1 VVDLALA
8 GERKS
13 VAAEKSIQQDGKQN
27 PPMSPYELETL
38 PHTLQRVRTQL
49 MFVVRLEVMPLQVIG
64 KTPGAFRRVGVI
76 RGGEFFGKRLSGK
89 VLGGGSDWI
98 GVRDD
103 ASVEL
108 DVRVVLQTDDDALIA
123 MTYRGVR
130 HGPVEILER
139 LSKGEEVDPAEYYF
153 RITPRFETA
162 APRYDWMNRVVAVGV
177 GDRKPEG
184 PIYSIFEVI

>member
-1 VVDLALA
+1 
-8 GERKS
+8 
-13 VAAEKSIQQDGKQN
+13 
-27 PPMSPYELETL
+27 MTPYELETL

-64 KTPGAFRRVGVI
+64 KTPGGVRRVGVI
-76 RGGEFFGKRLSGK
+76 RGGEFYGKRLSGK
-89 VLGGGSDWI
+89 VLGDWI
-98 GVRDD
+98 VVRDD
-103 ASVEL
+103 ESVEL

-153 RITPRFETA
+153 RIIPRFETA

-184 PIYSIFEVI
+184 PSTVFLK